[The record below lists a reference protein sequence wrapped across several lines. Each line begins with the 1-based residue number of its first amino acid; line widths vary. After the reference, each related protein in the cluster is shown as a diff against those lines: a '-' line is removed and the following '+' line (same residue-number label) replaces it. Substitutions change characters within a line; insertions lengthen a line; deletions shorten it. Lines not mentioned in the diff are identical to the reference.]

1 MAILSRIFP
10 KQFDNTYRG
19 HWLGLWLL
27 VPIALVKATQGVN
40 SIINTREVAM
50 KADGIPLESFDG
62 PAATTVVA
70 LFVLVG
76 LYALILP
83 LQSLLVL
90 IRYRAMVPFMFLML
104 LLFQGGGRLLLL
116 LNPLVRS
123 SAQSITFGGFSVGTI
138 INLAILAITVL
149 GFVLSLQNKEKT
161 S

>member
-1 MAILSRIFP
+1 MAILNRIFP
-10 KQFDNTYRG
+10 KQFDNSYRG
-19 HWLGLWLL
+19 HWLSLWLL

-40 SIINTREVAM
+40 SIIMTREVAM

-62 PAATTVVA
+62 PAAATVVA
-70 LFVLVG
+70 LFALVG

-138 INLAILAITVL
+138 INLAILAVTVL
-149 GFVLSLQNKEKT
+149 GFVLSLQNRE
-161 S
+161 SAN